1 MTDKLIHTE
10 RISADGGA
18 VRINMLQ
25 CPSTGDVIVRFGK
38 SYTLRMPPAEAA
50 ALFSTLSEIAT
61 EVAGPDLETE

>member
-10 RISADGGA
+10 SILADGGT

-38 SYTLRMPPAEAA
+38 SYTLRMPPMEAA
-50 ALFSTLSEIAT
+50 ALFKTLSKTAND
-61 EVAGPDLETE
+61 VAGPELATE